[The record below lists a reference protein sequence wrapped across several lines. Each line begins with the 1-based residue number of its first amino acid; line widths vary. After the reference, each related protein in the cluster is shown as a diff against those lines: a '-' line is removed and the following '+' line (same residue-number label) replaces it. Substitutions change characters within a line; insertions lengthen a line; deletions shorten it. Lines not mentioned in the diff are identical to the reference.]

1 MEQRS
6 VILARTT
13 LRGTHFRLHVPARE
27 AWNGRLALVG
37 CEASRDGL
45 GGEAWPTLEAECL
58 ALRRRGYACAPLG
71 ADGAAAAEIV
81 DAARLAL
88 LRAHGAAPRQVFA
101 FAFGAAARAA
111 LELAASHPA
120 RCNAVVAI
128 GAPPA
133 TLALDL
139 RPFARAGGR
148 LVVAHGTA
156 DDVVPVEAIV
166 RGFEA
171 LERNAGGAVP
181 ASGFARL
188 FLWQGLDRR
197 LRGDAPGEV
206 DWALQLERWCDRVPS
221 RPPDDPIAI
230 RCVTGPRTAGSL
242 FAPGECDPADVAAS
256 RPCFPFPLRTI
267 YKGRGDPDHWSSW
280 YAPAI
285 YRRDA
290 TAPQPE
296 ELPAPLPQDPGR
308 RTPLAPD
315 PSIGP
320 VAVIGA
326 SGRLG
331 LAILA
336 ALAALRVPARAI
348 VRDPARLAALDP
360 SATPAVAADV
370 RDPQALAAALADM
383 RCAIFAASAT
393 AGGDGA
399 NTPQA
404 VEYQGIVN
412 TVAAAR
418 THGLQRVL
426 LVSSS
431 AATQREHIHNLWG
444 GILEWKARAE
454 QHLRDSGLD
463 YVVLRPLGLRAGDA
477 GERGIRLA
485 QGDRFAFGEEVR
497 RDDVALLCVAALA
510 DPAASRC
517 SFEAYNDDT
526 LPPGSWVGTFGS
538 LRPD

>member
-1 MEQRS
+1 MEQRA
-6 VILARTT
+6 VT
-13 LRGTHFRLHVPARE
+13 LRRATARGTGFDLYVPARE

-37 CEASRDGL
+37 CEPSPAGASG
-45 GGEAWPTLEAECL
+45 AWPALEAECL

-71 ADGAAAAEIV
+71 ADGEVAAEV
-81 DAARLAL
+81 VAAARLAL
-88 LRAHGAAPRQVFA
+88 RRAHGAAPRQVFA
-101 FAFGAAARAA
+101 FAFGAPASAA
-111 LELAASHPA
+111 LELASRHPA
-120 RCNAVVAI
+120 DCNAVVAI

-133 TLALDL
+133 ALASDL
-139 RPFARAGGR
+139 QAFARAGGR
-148 LVVAHGTA
+148 LVVAHGSA
-156 DDVVPVEAIV
+156 DAVVPAAAVV

-171 LERNAGGAVP
+171 LERNAGGAVA

-188 FLWQGLDRR
+188 FLWVGLDRA

-221 RPPDDPIAI
+221 RPPDDPTAI
-230 RCVTGPRTAGSL
+230 QRAPGVRVATSL
-242 FAPGECDPADVAAS
+242 FAPTECDPADVVAS
-256 RPCFPFPLRTI
+256 RPCFPFPLRTL
-267 YKGRGDPDHWSSW
+267 YKGRGDPCHWSSW

-285 YRRDA
+285 YRRDL
-290 TAPQPE
+290 APPRPD
-296 ELPAPLPQDPGR
+296 ELPVPLSQDPAR
-308 RTPLAPD
+308 RQLLAPD
-315 PSIGP
+315 TSIGT

-336 ALAALRVPARAI
+336 ALAAMRVPARAI
-348 VRDPARLAALDP
+348 ARDPARLAQLDP
-360 SATPAVAADV
+360 TGTPAIAADV
-370 RDPQALAAALADM
+370 RDAAALSAALAGT
-383 RCAIFAASAT
+383 RCAVFAASAT
-393 AGGDGA
+393 AGGDGD

-404 VEYQGIVN
+404 VEYQGLVN

-418 THGLQRVL
+418 RHGLRRVL

-431 AATQREHIHNLWG
+431 AATQPGHVHNLWG

-463 YVVLRPLGLRAGDA
+463 YVVLRPMGLRAGDA
-477 GERGIRLA
+477 GQRGIRFA
-485 QGDRFAFGEEVR
+485 QGDRMAFGEEIR

-510 DPAASRC
+510 DPAASRR

-526 LPPGSWVGTFGS
+526 LPPGSWVGSFAA
-538 LRPD
+538 LRAD